1 MATGGTS
8 ALLSQ
13 ISDDFLECQ
22 VCLEPYRRPKVLSC
36 LHTFCQ
42 ECLEQL
48 HKRQGHAQHLECPTC
63 RTKTELPGSGVTA
76 LKDNFFVESLSDAV
90 KLHKTVKETEGE
102 SSRVVCGLCESGQ
115 EAKSYCVDCKEF
127 MCDGCINIHG
137 RRAALKR
144 HPLVTIDEV
153 RSGEGLRA
161 KSRTQPCKL
170 HTDEALKFYC
180 ETCKEAVCR
189 DCIMVEHKD
198 HSYNHLAKAAG
209 GMKKE
214 LAAVLEEADRRL
226 AELKGKQQE
235 IVSKKSL
242 LKVNVTQVE
251 DSINK
256 AADEARKRL
265 LDQVNAEQKD
275 LFQQV
280 QDIEKETEKEFC
292 TIEDAVET
300 AIVGLSNTSDFGRNV
315 INHGTDL
322 EIISVKAD
330 VQSRLQSL
338 LPEVSPDGMR
348 LTEGESWVRFVANG
362 AKTDVLALVGEV
374 PDGTTGRLGPTELGQ
389 HYSGQ
394 GQDELVTLQDEI
406 HRTDF
411 RATFTTLGAT
421 GRLGPTGLRRRYSG
435 QGHEGLVTL
444 QNGIQL
450 FTVKYTGTYEIEA
463 AGAAAGWGKHTP
475 KSTRGRGALMKG
487 TFPLEKGEVLKIL
500 VGQEGVHVVRGNGVG
515 GGGGTFV
522 IREDNTPLIIA
533 GGGGGGSGLSERKAT
548 SDGTKETSGNPSSG
562 GKAGGAYG
570 AGAVQGGAG
579 RVGGGGG
586 GLLTDGARSENKFGG
601 KDGSNGG
608 EGGRAFVNGGVGG
621 RGSLN
626 NADGGFGGGGGGFGG
641 MFFRGGGGGGG
652 GGYSGGGRGDDEY
665 NQCGGGGG
673 SFNMGGEPSGES
685 GANDGSGYVVMT
697 LAG

>member
-22 VCLEPYRRPKVLSC
+22 VCLESYRRPKVLSC

-48 HKRQGHAQHLECPTC
+48 HKRQGDAQHLECPTC
-63 RTKTELPGSGVTA
+63 RTKTELPGSGVGT
-76 LKDNFFVESLSDAV
+76 LKDNFFVESLADAV

-115 EAKSYCVDCKEF
+115 LAKSYCVDCRKF
-127 MCDGCINIHG
+127 MCEGCIMVHG
-137 RRAALKR
+137 RIASLKS
-144 HPLVTIDEV
+144 HQLVTMDEV

-161 KSRTQPCKL
+161 KPRTQPCKL
-170 HTDEALKFYC
+170 HADEVLKFYC

-198 HSYNHLAKAAG
+198 HSYTHLVKAAG
-209 GMKKE
+209 GVKEE
-214 LAAVLEEADRRL
+214 LAAILEEADKSL
-226 AELKGKQQE
+226 TELKGKQQE
-235 IVSKKSL
+235 IVSKKSV
-242 LKVNVTQVE
+242 LKDTVKQVE

-256 AADEARKRL
+256 AAEQARKRL
-265 LDQVNAEQKD
+265 LDQVNAEQKE
-275 LFQQV
+275 LLQQV
-280 QDIEKETEKEFC
+280 QKIEKKTEKDFY
-292 TIEDAVET
+292 TVEDTVET
-300 AIVGLSNTSDFGRNV
+300 AIVGLVSTTDFGRNV
-315 INHGTDL
+315 IAHGTDL
-322 EIISVKAD
+322 EIISVKKE

-338 LPEVSPDGMR
+338 LQVSPDEMGVP
-348 LTEGESWVRFVANG
+348 EGEPWVRFVASG
-362 AKTDVLALVGEV
+362 AKTDDLALIGEV
-374 PDGTTGRLGPTELGQ
+374 PEDFRAKFTTLGTTGRLGPTDLGQ
-389 HYSGQ
+389 HNSR
-394 GQDELVTLQDEI
+394 QDQDGVVTPQDGI

-411 RATFTTLGAT
+411 RATFTTLGTT
-421 GRLGPTGLRRRYSG
+421 GRLGPTDLGQHYSG
-435 QGHEGLVTL
+435 QDHEGLVTL
-444 QNGIQL
+444 QNGIQH
-450 FTVKYTGTYEIEA
+450 FTVKYTGIYEIEA
-463 AGAAAGWGKHTP
+463 AGAAAGWGKYIP
-475 KSTRGRGALMKG
+475 KSTRGRGALMRG
-487 TFPLEKGEVLKIL
+487 TFQLNKGEVLKIL
-500 VGQEGVHVVRGNGVG
+500 VGQEGVQDVRGRGVG

-522 IREDNTPLIIA
+522 TREDNTPIIIA

-548 SDGTKETSGNPSSG
+548 SDGSNETSGNPSSG
-562 GKAGGAYG
+562 GKAGGKDG
-570 AGAVQGGAG
+570 AGAVQGGSG
-579 RVGGGGG
+579 NLGGGGG
-586 GLLTDGARSENKFGG
+586 GLLTDGGAY
-601 KDGSNGG
+601 

-621 RGSLN
+621 RGSLI

-652 GGYSGGGRGDDEY
+652 GGYSGGGRGDDEH